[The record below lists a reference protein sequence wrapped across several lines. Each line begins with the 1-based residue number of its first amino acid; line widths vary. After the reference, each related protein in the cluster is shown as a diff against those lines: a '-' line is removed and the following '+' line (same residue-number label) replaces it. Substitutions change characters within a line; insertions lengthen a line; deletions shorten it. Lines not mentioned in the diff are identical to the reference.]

1 MPRPRAPVEIRC
13 DSEAET
19 QAAGARLAARL
30 FARARPCFVRLEGTL
45 GAGKTT
51 FARGFIGEWLRLAG
65 AEPPVLV
72 TSPTYNIVK
81 SYPAGERAALAH
93 VDLYRVETFAELEAL
108 GYEQYFFESGCC
120 LVEWLERI
128 PEALAA
134 RPPGAVTVRIG
145 FEGGSRRKLTIED
158 PKKSS

>member
-1 MPRPRAPVEIRC
+1 M
-13 DSEAET
+13 
-19 QAAGARLAARL
+19 Q
-30 FARARPCFVRLEGTL
+30 LEGTL

-51 FARGFIGEWLRLAG
+51 FARGFIREWLRLAG
-65 AEPPVLV
+65 AATPELV

-81 SYPAGERAALAH
+81 SYPSGAGTALAH
-93 VDLYRVETFAELEAL
+93 IDLYRVETFAELEAL
-108 GYEQYFFESGCC
+108 GYEQYVFESGCC

-134 RPPGAVTVRIG
+134 RPRDAVTVRIE
-145 FEGGSRRKLTIED
+145 FESGGSRRKLTIED